1 LKINSE
7 KSSGKNDACE
17 ISNTDF
23 TPGSEI
29 ELINS
34 EYQGIRRSAGAG
46 RTRPDRPL
54 SLAGDRAIS

>member
-34 EYQGIRRSAGAG
+34 EGWADDIDGSKSVFSG
-46 RTRPDRPL
+46 R
-54 SLAGDRAIS
+54 AK